1 MNEMKRE
8 ATIRWMNHPPEGVPR
23 LTVGSDSFTA
33 LPLTVDARATNP
45 LATSPGELLAA
56 AIGSTFAWLA
66 AEMLVNEGMQ
76 ARELT
81 TLVTLT
87 LAGNDDGGIDGMS
100 LSAIAC
106 QLWGRVPSGEQGRLA
121 AIAQAAM
128 GRCIETLGICS
139 ESVAVTVETVLE
151 GH

>member
-1 MNEMKRE
+1 MNELKRE

-33 LPLTVDARATNP
+33 LPLTLDADARNP

-66 AEMLVNEGMQ
+66 AEMLKKEGRQ

-81 TLVTLT
+81 ALVTLT
-87 LAGNDDGGIDGMS
+87 LTGNGDGIDSMS

-106 QLWGRVPSGEQGRLA
+106 RLWGRVPRSEQEQLG
-121 AIAQAAM
+121 AIAQAAI
-128 GRCIETLGICS
+128 GRCIETLGMRS
-139 ESVAVTVETVLE
+139 ESISVTVETVLE